1 MRQSPDRGLDW
12 VHFPAEVGDLLII
25 LLCTTIYSFTHF
37 VNLSSK
43 AAVLYTEEPAG
54 PAIGKHR
61 VNKTSNANQ
70 TFWTLSARETVW
82 KIVPYCMGLEAE
94 MAIAASHDCLW
105 ITQVIK
111 RRRLQPTSISNAWDW
126 LDWTVVTT
134 LANDVINVSSQIAV
148 ALWVAPACALEC
160 TAEAL
165 AS

>member
-1 MRQSPDRGLDW
+1 VSNKLSLSLETVRSNWLKLRSMRQSPDRGLDW

-70 TFWTLSARETVW
+70 TF
-82 KIVPYCMGLEAE
+82 
-94 MAIAASHDCLW
+94 
-105 ITQVIK
+105 
-111 RRRLQPTSISNAWDW
+111 
-126 LDWTVVTT
+126 
-134 LANDVINVSSQIAV
+134 
-148 ALWVAPACALEC
+148 
-160 TAEAL
+160 
-165 AS
+165 